1 MPKDDQPFTIPGTPP
16 SLLLTKDLIPDDIT
30 KFSNLDDPLTQVLF
44 NYVFFMDGVGDTDT
58 SSQGILVNSF
68 IDIEHGY
75 VELFESFYRGGAR
88 AWLVGPLSM
97 LAGSLVNEEITD
109 EEGCLTWLDERER
122 KHESVL
128 YVSFGTQTHVSN
140 EQLDEVAHGLITSGH
155 PFIWAV
161 RSKTWIPPE
170 SLVLDI
176 SARGKIVRGWVPQK
190 QVLEHAATSA
200 FLSHCGWNS
209 VLESIS
215 SGVPILCWP
224 MIAEQSLNEKHIV
237 DLLGAGVRIGAKRDE
252 IVGRMAVEHGVKQVM
267 EDDKVREKVAE
278 LQRAA
283 GKAVAEGGASQ
294 LALEQLFNEL
304 IKMRDN
310 KTKLVD
316 SISDK
321 GFEKCCQ
328 NGLVVRS

>member
-1 MPKDDQPFTIPGTPP
+1 MPKDDRPFTIPGTPP
-16 SLLLTKDLIPDDIT
+16 SLLLTKDLIPDEIT

-44 NYVFFMDGVGDTDT
+44 NYVLAMDGVGNTDN
-58 SSQGILVNSF
+58 SSHGILVNSF
-68 IDIEHGY
+68 IDIEQGY

-88 AWLVGPLSM
+88 AWLAGPLCM
-97 LAGSLVNEEITD
+97 LAGSLLNEEITD
-109 EEGCLTWLDERER
+109 EDGCLTWLDERER

-128 YVSFGTQTHVSN
+128 YVSFGTQTHVSI
-140 EQLDEVAHGLITSGH
+140 EQLDEVAHGLIASGH

-161 RSKTWIPPE
+161 RSKTWMPPE

-224 MIAEQSLNEKHIV
+224 MIAEQPLNEKHVV

-252 IVGRMAVEHGVKQVM
+252 IVGRTAVEHGVKQVM

-283 GKAVAEGGASQ
+283 GKTIAEGGASQ

-304 IKMRDN
+304 IRMRDN
-310 KTKLVD
+310 KTKRV
-316 SISDK
+316 
-321 GFEKCCQ
+321 
-328 NGLVVRS
+328 